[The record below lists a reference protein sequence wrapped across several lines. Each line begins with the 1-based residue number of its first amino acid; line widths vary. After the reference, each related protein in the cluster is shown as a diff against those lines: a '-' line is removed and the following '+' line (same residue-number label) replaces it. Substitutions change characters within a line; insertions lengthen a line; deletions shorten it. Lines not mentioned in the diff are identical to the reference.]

1 MPLQPGKDK
10 ATIIRNAREMME
22 AGHPKAQAW
31 AAAYTNAGIYRKK
44 KKDTK

>member
-1 MPLQPGKDK
+1 MPLEKGSST
-10 ATIIRNAREMME
+10 AVIARNAKEMME
-22 AGHPKAQAW
+22 AGHLKAQAW